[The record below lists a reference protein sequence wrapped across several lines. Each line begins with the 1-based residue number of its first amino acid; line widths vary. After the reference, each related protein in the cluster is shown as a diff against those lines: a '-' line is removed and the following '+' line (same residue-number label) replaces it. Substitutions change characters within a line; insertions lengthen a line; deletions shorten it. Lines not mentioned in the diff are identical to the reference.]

1 MNNIERAI
9 AFSDGEWVTTKE
21 LAEHL
26 GITRPSDI
34 LKSLQNKNGVTYEAD
49 HNEHGKT
56 IRYRA
61 SFIHDHSPID
71 IAKSRKARG
80 LPFGLE
86 SISILGGAA

>member
-1 MNNIERAI
+1 MNNIEKAI
-9 AFSDGEWVTTKE
+9 AFSDGEGRTTKE

-26 GITRPSDI
+26 GDNRPSNT

-61 SFIHDHSPID
+61 SFIQECTPVD
-71 IAKSRKARG
+71 IAKARKARG